1 MLLFPLILDSVI
13 HNDNLACFV
22 GSINLFFF
30 FFFIIKTKKISGEMP
45 SDSSAGCEVWPRPE
59 LAVALLWLVALMIDD
74 SCFSLRISPPSEEL
88 EFSCVNPIIVSV
100 S

>member
-30 FFFIIKTKKISGEMP
+30 FLLLKQKKYLEK
-45 SDSSAGCEVWPRPE
+45 CPRTVAPVVKFG
-59 LAVALLWLVALMIDD
+59 LALNLLWLCYGL
-74 SCFSLRISPPSEEL
+74 LP
-88 EFSCVNPIIVSV
+88 
-100 S
+100 